1 MGLATRVTSGPHPAL
16 AGGVFHPPPQTESP
30 AHTVMKRAADFEWL
44 LSRDITW
51 LPRWQELIL
60 NWVASW
66 DSLSVVV
73 AVSADE
79 EHQAEFHVPTDLD
92 LQRQEL
98 EELLDAP
105 AGER

>member
-1 MGLATRVTSGPHPAL
+1 
-16 AGGVFHPPPQTESP
+16 
-30 AHTVMKRAADFEWL
+30 MKRAADFQWL

-51 LPRWQELIL
+51 LPLWQELIL

-66 DSLSVVV
+66 NSLSVVV
-73 AVSADE
+73 AVSAAG